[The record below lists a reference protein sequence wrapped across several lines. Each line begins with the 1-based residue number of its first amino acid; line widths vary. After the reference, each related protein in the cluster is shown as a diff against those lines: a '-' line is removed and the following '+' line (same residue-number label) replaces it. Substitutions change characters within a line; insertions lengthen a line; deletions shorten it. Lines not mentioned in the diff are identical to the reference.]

1 MKLLEFGEV
10 GADENVLEAGEVP
23 LAVNLLREG
32 VRQVELL
39 QVFEIG
45 ENPSQENIFSEEKCL
60 IRVPS
65 LV

>member
-10 GADENVLEAGEVP
+10 GADKDVLEAGEVP

-39 QVFEIG
+39 QIFEIG
-45 ENPSQENIFSEEKCL
+45 ENPNQENIFSEE
-60 IRVPS
+60 RV
-65 LV
+65 

>member
-10 GADENVLEAGEVP
+10 GADEDVLEAGEVP

-39 QVFEIG
+39 QIFEIG
-45 ENPSQENIFSEEKCL
+45 ENPCQENIFNEE
-60 IRVPS
+60 
-65 LV
+65 

>member
-10 GADENVLEAGEVP
+10 GADEDVLEAGEVP

-39 QVFEIG
+39 QIFEIR
-45 ENPSQENIFSEEKCL
+45 ENPGQENIP
-60 IRVPS
+60 I
-65 LV
+65 